1 MGPPLTCSDLP
12 PVEAGDGRKVDVS
25 DLIHLCRRAC
35 NAILEVYTQPEE
47 EWQVE
52 HKGGTEPL
60 TKADLQS
67 NRVLLGGLRDLCPGC
82 LLVSEESTHA
92 SAAARAAAE
101 FVWLVDPLDGTK
113 EFIKRNGEF
122 CVNMGLCF
130 RGAPVLGIVGAPVSG
145 AMYVG
150 GEALGGA
157 WELQKEGDR
166 LLPLSCRVF
175 SWGDTGLKVTASSSH
190 SSPDTC
196 AFLAR
201 LKQPQM
207 QQIGSALKFLRL
219 ACGEAHIYPRFA
231 PCSEWDTCAAHAIL
245 RAAGGEIYRWEDAAK
260 GGPLGPLQYNKPSLL
275 NPSFVAV
282 AKLAAGEDECPP
294 PLSSN

>member
-1 MGPPLTCSDLP
+1 M
-12 PVEAGDGRKVDVS
+12 
-25 DLIHLCRRAC
+25 
-35 NAILEVYTQPEE
+35 
-47 EWQVE
+47 
-52 HKGGTEPL
+52 
-60 TKADLQS
+60 
-67 NRVLLGGLRDLCPGC
+67 LLGGLRDLCPGC

-207 QQIGSALKFLRL
+207 QQIG
-219 ACGEAHIYPRFA
+219 
-231 PCSEWDTCAAHAIL
+231 
-245 RAAGGEIYRWEDAAK
+245 
-260 GGPLGPLQYNKPSLL
+260 
-275 NPSFVAV
+275 
-282 AKLAAGEDECPP
+282 
-294 PLSSN
+294 